1 MRRII
6 AWLRMLMLPLTGLAE
21 ASLFTEGTPHSS
33 HMDYRQYF
41 ETLSAEAGEC
51 TLSIAKD
58 AYQEERAAQLYAQ
71 VAADEA
77 ALATLGAIRP
87 HTVYVVKKP
96 LAGLQ
101 RIDSAIYCSAAQ
113 VLDGSYRPWLAE
125 AALGVETWRAVG
137 LAGYVCGDTAD
148 DSALSAWYVNDAH
161 DDMLSLFKAY
171 FVPEFAAEDELHMAR
186 QTAMALTAYIIREA
200 GLEAALM
207 ADAAAYI
214 PGWLASLGIDRA
226 YADPYEGL
234 LDGYTW
240 THNQFYPL
248 IDTSPKGDVF
258 KMNPLSYDM
267 TTPAQVRI
275 ALCDLEL
282 AVDAILAGVL
292 RDAPDWYAVLAKH
305 YEAPITYEFGDNK
318 GYSHTYWANRRI
330 EVGAAVSLI
339 HETAH
344 MMTPC
349 EIDRISRYMDQWKV
363 EAIAEHLT
371 LTYYPGLAEK
381 ELVWSWLQDDE
392 ILALDDPEERAYWEK
407 SREVY
412 LRYAPMPEAP
422 EDVNAKLYM
431 RADVVAIQELE
442 MALRTISGV
451 YAGSGSAS
459 LDAVNGNEL
468 SYTEAEWL
476 ASYLIN
482 RHGLS
487 TFLHY
492 CLDEGVSFEAA
503 FGLPY
508 EAAKADW
515 LANRTLL
522 D

>member
-6 AWLRMLMLPLTGLAE
+6 AWLLILMLPLAGLAE
-21 ASLFTEGTPHSS
+21 EPLFTEGVPHAS
-33 HMDYRQYF
+33 HLDYRQYF
-41 ETLSAEAGEC
+41 ETMSAEAGEC
-51 TLSIAKD
+51 TLSIAQAD
-58 AYQEERAAQLYAQ
+58 FDPARAAQLHAQ

-77 ALATLGAIRP
+77 ALSAIAPLRE

-96 LAGLQ
+96 MAGMQ
-101 RIDSAIYCSAAQ
+101 RIDSAIYCTAAQ

-137 LAGYVCGDTAD
+137 LAAYACGEKAD
-148 DSALSAWYVNDAH
+148 VTALSAWYADDAH
-161 DDMLSLFKAY
+161 DDMLSLFQAY
-171 FVPEFAAEDELHMAR
+171 FVPEFAAEDELRMAC
-186 QTAMALTAYIIREA
+186 QTAIALTAYIIREA
-200 GLEAALM
+200 GLEAALT

-214 PGWLASLGIDRA
+214 PGWLVSLGIDRA
-226 YADPYEGL
+226 YTDPYAGL
-234 LDGYTW
+234 LEGYTW
-240 THNQFYPL
+240 TRNQFYAL
-248 IDTSPKGDVF
+248 IGTSPKGDVF
-258 KMNPLSYDM
+258 KMNPLALGM
-267 TTPAQVRI
+267 TTPAQVRM
-275 ALCDLEL
+275 ALCELEKG
-282 AVDAILAGVL
+282 VEAILTGVQQ
-292 RDAPDWYAVLAKH
+292 DAPDWYPVLEKN

-339 HETAH
+339 HETTH

-349 EIDRISRYMDQWKV
+349 KIDRISRYMDQWKV

-392 ILALDDPEERAYWEK
+392 ILALEDLEERAYWEK

-442 MALRTISGV
+442 MKLRTISGV

-492 CLDEGVSFEAA
+492 CLDEGVSFEEA